1 MGGQLSDQEWQQQI
15 MANFFDM
22 AIFNDHDMI
31 QLVRDI
37 ANPPESGFDEERHL
51 FEYNPLDASDPSA
64 TSYQRLLT
72 VTDMML
78 KLLGA
83 WKKRSRIGQ
92 QVNDVEDLDLEDL
105 DLEDLD
111 PNFDINLYQMGQEDR
126 IVLRSYSVLKILE
139 IFEGESEIEKLTE
152 KVNQAVTFLKKTLGL
167 LLGRCLPMALP
178 FPVMSTILSHLIS
191 EEGLLKVGLVGE
203 EEKNESESEARVLP
217 LELRD
222 MMNMYDNI
230 AHLYSLIRD
239 VMFSFYR
246 GVRVSTEELR
256 QRKEELIKSVDD
268 MMEALGDKLDSDGP
282 VE

>member
-1 MGGQLSDQEWQQQI
+1 MGGQLSDLELQVQREMVI
-15 MANFFDM
+15 IRN
-22 AIFNDHDMI
+22 IRLI
-31 QLVRDI
+31 DI
-37 ANPPESGFDEERHL
+37 DNSPEFGFDEERHL
-51 FEYNPLDASDPSA
+51 FEYNLLDASDPSA

-83 WKKRSRIGQ
+83 WKKRSRSGQ
-92 QVNDVEDLDLEDL
+92 QVNDVEDL

>member
-1 MGGQLSDQEWQQQI
+1 MGGQLSDQELQQI
-15 MANFFDM
+15 MAKFNM
-22 AIFNDHDMI
+22 AIFNDHDLI
-31 QLVRDI
+31 QSLRDI
-37 ANPPESGFDEERHL
+37 DNPPEFGFDEERHL
-51 FEYNPLDASDPSA
+51 FEYNPLDASDPSE

-83 WKKRSRIGQ
+83 WKKRCRSGQ
-92 QVNDVEDLDLEDL
+92 QVN

-111 PNFDINLYQMGQEDR
+111 PNFDINLYQMSQEDR
-126 IVLRSYSVLKILE
+126 VVLRSYSVRTILE
-139 IFEGESEIEKLTE
+139 IFEGESEIEKLNE
-152 KVNQAVTFLKKTLGL
+152 KVNQAGTFLRKILGL
-167 LLGRCLPMALP
+167 LLGRCLPMAMP
-178 FPVMSTILSHLIS
+178 FPVMSTILSHLIR

-203 EEKNESESEARVLP
+203 EEEKEAESEARVLP

-222 MMNMYDNI
+222 VMNMYGNM

-246 GVRVSTEELR
+246 GVRVSIEELR
-256 QRKEELIKSVDD
+256 QRKEDLIKGVDG
-268 MMEALGDKLDSDGP
+268 MMEALGDKLDTDEL

>member
-1 MGGQLSDQEWQQQI
+1 MGGQLSDQEMQQF
-15 MANFFDM
+15 MAYFDL
-22 AIFNDHDMI
+22 AIFNNHDII
-31 QLVRDI
+31 QFVRDI
-37 ANPPESGFDEERHL
+37 ANPPELGFDDERHL

-83 WKKRSRIGQ
+83 WKKRSRSGQ
-92 QVNDVEDLDLEDL
+92 QVNDVEDLDPD
-105 DLEDLD
+105 
-111 PNFDINLYQMGQEDR
+111 FDINLYQMGQEER
-126 IVLRSYSVLKILE
+126 IVFRSYSVQKILE
-139 IFEGESEIEKLTE
+139 IFEGVSEIEKLTE
-152 KVNQAVTFLKKTLGL
+152 KVNQAVTFLKKILGL

-178 FPVMSTILSHLIS
+178 FPVMSTILTHLIS

-230 AHLYSLIRD
+230 AHLYSLMRD
-239 VMFSFYR
+239 VMFNFYR
-246 GVRVSTEELR
+246 SVRVSIEELR